1 MATLTLPIA
10 DLQPGMTL
18 AQPIVDNK
26 GRTIVPE
33 GTRLTPM
40 AINHLGKWGVSEV
53 RIQKDK
59 DTTVHNQ
66 AAVPGALP
74 ASASEQDVAFMR
86 RVAEEVARRFANLPP
101 TDLNNELRRV
111 ALKNLITHG
120 RGTVP
125 GL

>member
-1 MATLTLPIA
+1 MAILRLPLA

-18 AQPIVDNK
+18 AQPIVDKK

-40 AINHLGKWGVSEV
+40 TINHLGKWGVSEV
-53 RIQKDK
+53 RIKK
-59 DTTVHNQ
+59 NSDTTVHKQ
-66 AAVPGALP
+66 SAISGMLP
-74 ASASEQDVAFMR
+74 ESASEQDVAFMR
-86 RVAEEVARRFANLPP
+86 RVAEEVARRFANLQP
-101 TDLNNELRRV
+101 TELNNELRRV